1 MEAFDQE
8 PDKKR
13 LKLEQ
18 DDARES
24 EENSDIVTAVAD
36 TVTPDN
42 KAAEA
47 VVSNNSNKGGLDQLN
62 QDSAKASDK
71 DVVLDMMQTQPVKE
85 IDVGI
90 TEYISKHEG
99 FHGVIKQ
106 R

>member
-36 TVTPDN
+36 TVRPDN

-47 VVSNNSNKGGLDQLN
+47 VVSNNSNKGGFDQLN

-71 DVVLDMMQTQPVKE
+71 DVVLDMRAQPVKE